1 MHSHIY
7 DIHWEIINNSL
18 LNTQLNWNVPNWKD
32 GILLES
38 SFRNITN
45 AYQLHIQLNYSIY
58 TINIITSN
66 ISGSFNFPNFI
77 AFSSSQAIQFS
88 FVSSQCPFSSFTVR
102 DVDTLQTVLVRIS
115 IARRKH
121 FAISVRISI
130 SQIPLDTHVHD
141 YHDEQKDDD
150 REQNG
155 HLVEPEG
162 GLHGP
167 REVA

>member
-18 LNTQLNWNVPNWKD
+18 RNTHE
-32 GILLES
+32 LECAKLEG
-38 SFRNITN
+38 RNPPRIIVSKYNKRLSTSHTIKLFN
-45 AYQLHIQLNYSIY
+45 Y

-88 FVSSQCPFSSFTVR
+88 FVSSQCPFPSFTVR

-115 IARRKH
+115 IARRRH

-141 YHDEQKDDD
+141 YHDEQKDVD

-155 HLVEPEG
+155 HPVEPEG